1 LKQNITISLDKDLIQ
16 TGKVIAAQRGTSLN
30 RMLRLELE
38 RIIRNTTQYDMA
50 KQKAIA
56 AMHAGFYSDMDR
68 YPSRAELHER

>member
-1 LKQNITISLDKDLIQ
+1 MKQNITISLDKDLIQ

-38 RIIRNTTQYDMA
+38 KIIRNARQYDMA

-56 AMHAGFYSDMDR
+56 AMRAGFQSGLAR
-68 YPSRAELHER
+68 YPSRDELHER